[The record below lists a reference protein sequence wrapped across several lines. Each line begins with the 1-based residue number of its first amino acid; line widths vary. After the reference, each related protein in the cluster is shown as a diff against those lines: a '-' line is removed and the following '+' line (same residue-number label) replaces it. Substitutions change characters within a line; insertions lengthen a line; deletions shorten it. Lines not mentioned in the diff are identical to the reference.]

1 MRENAG
7 RGLKHVADL
16 ALTINRSPARDSL
29 FRATVHGLKD
39 LLDVAQVSAFTLDES
54 ADRLSVVAEQAAGRE
69 DRVGQELSLPD
80 GPFKERLLQSA
91 APLRIEPDNG
101 ALSKNI
107 KPFLVGG
114 RTSAALLAPVHAGG
128 KAWGF
133 ILCAGSRRDAPFP
146 PETVELVQR
155 VADLVGVR
163 IEQIQALEAERE
175 ARLESEQRAATL
187 REREHHLIV
196 LNAITRATIN
206 LDTQEMLQTAVD
218 RLGEMSGADGC
229 YVTLWD
235 DAAGVPIPGA
245 AYGPHRAQYRD
256 LQVREGER
264 TLTAAALKAG
274 AILIIE
280 QTEEV
285 RQLLSSPPPE
295 FPVESAMVVPLLSG
309 DEKLGALIVT
319 FSQARSFSDAERDLY
334 EQAAAQ
340 ISLALSKAR
349 LFDATR
355 RQLDELKVLHALA
368 TAGAA
373 ATSEDAL
380 LEEATRILGNTFY
393 PDNFGVLLRDEDG
406 VLRPHASYRISDPVQ
421 KNIEIP
427 LGAGICGHVALSGK
441 PQRIGDVRQ
450 ETAYLRYD
458 PDTLSELCVPLKS
471 GDRIVGVVNAE
482 SNRRNAFTA
491 ADERLLATFA
501 SQLATAIEKIRLLE
515 AERRRRRE
523 AETVRE
529 ATAALTETLELDQ
542 VLDRILVH
550 LERVVPYDSADVFLL
565 RDSRLHVVASRGALS
580 APDLVGQAFPADDAL
595 FTEFRERRGPL
606 YLEDVR
612 RDPRFQNWGD
622 VEVRGWMGV
631 PLTVQDE
638 VIGCLTL
645 NDRRVGVYGEAEA
658 ALAQT
663 FASQAAVAVKNAGLF
678 EAVQRSARDLEAVSG
693 ILRSLNATPD
703 VYQAFSSV
711 AAGLRA
717 ITGCYRVSLARLN
730 ETRDAFAIL
739 ALDQPQPVSGPIV
752 WHPLSHTT
760 AADDVLAGRIHLTP
774 DLSREKSGFFEGL
787 LYESGQRSR
796 INLPLQVGDTIIGA
810 LNLTWDRIHGFDED
824 QLPLLGQVADAVA
837 LAVERSRLFEQTE
850 TNLAETQA
858 LYQVSRALIAADTL
872 PALLQALVESVA
884 ERLPADRV
892 LLVTVDE
899 EARRVVDYVVNEEGE
914 VDLGRATFEELWE
927 GLTGWVLRQRKP
939 ALSPKGQPDPRES
952 ARMQE
957 QRRAGNT
964 GSVIVVP
971 LQYRDKVLGTLTAVN
986 RQDDPDY
993 TQRNVDL
1000 MVAMA
1005 NQAAIAIEN
1014 ARLFAETQ
1022 QRASDLEALA
1032 EVSSVLR
1039 VAAGTTEILEI
1050 ALDAS
1055 MDLFD
1060 ADRGAIAV
1068 PADPPDRFFIA
1079 HEEGWFPALRE
1090 FEYHA
1095 DDSIFGHVFTTGEP
1109 YLTADVMQDER
1120 AHRPTLRAWRS
1131 ETPEPHASIF
1141 APLRAGDDVVGII
1154 SLTAGDT
1161 QAFDE
1166 EDLRMLTAVA
1176 EIAGSA
1182 LQRASLMETLEQRVA
1197 ERTRELEEAYEQLK
1211 ELDRLKSKFV
1221 SDISHELRTP
1231 ITSLT
1236 LYLDLIEHGRADH
1249 EKRYWSVLRK
1259 QAERLNR
1266 LIEDILSLSR
1276 LELRGQEGEFAAVDL
1291 NELVETRVQ
1300 AYEAEIDAAGL
1311 RLHFEP
1317 DPARPT
1323 VWGQREHLAKV
1334 VDNLLANAVNYTA
1347 EGYVRVR
1354 TLLDEDG
1361 DEALLSVEDTGL
1373 GIGSDDIS
1381 HVFERFYRGA
1391 PAGQSNIPGTGLGL
1405 AIVQEVA
1412 NLHQGRIEVESEEG
1426 EGTTVNVWL
1435 PLAPS

>member
-1 MRENAG
+1 MMRDNVGRDLTSIAELALAINRPSDRDGLLQAAV
-7 RGLKHVADL
+7 RGLNGSLDAD
-16 ALTINRSPARDSL
+16 
-29 FRATVHGLKD
+29 
-39 LLDVAQVSAFTLDES
+39 QVSAFILDEG
-54 ADRLSVVAEQAAGRE
+54 ADRVVVGAEQASTGRQRRAG
-69 DRVGQELSLPD
+69 QALSLRD
-80 GPFKERLLQSA
+80 GPFKDRLRQAA
-91 APLRIEPDNG
+91 APLRIDTDPLVRDVR
-101 ALSKNI
+101 
-107 KPFLVGG
+107 PFLLQGDDVAVF
-114 RTSAALLAPVHAGG
+114 AAPIRVEE

-133 ILCAGSRRDAPFP
+133 ILCAGQRRDGSYLQEALAF
-146 PETVELVQR
+146 VQS
-155 VADLVGVR
+155 VADLVAIR
-163 IEQIQALEAERE
+163 LEQIRAFEAERE
-175 ARLESEQRAATL
+175 ARRESERRAASL
-187 REREHHLIV
+187 RDREYNLTV

-206 LDTQEMLQTAVD
+206 LDTQEMLQTVVD

-235 DAAGVPIPGA
+235 AAAGVPVPAA
-245 AYGPHRAQYRD
+245 AYGPHRESYRH
-256 LQVREGER
+256 LQVKEGDR
-264 TLTAAALKAG
+264 TLTAAALEAG
-274 AILIIE
+274 DTIFVDEAAELNRLI
-280 QTEEV
+280 
-285 RQLLSSPPPE
+285 SSPPPD
-295 FPVESAMVVPLLSG
+295 FPVEFAMIVPMLSG
-309 DEKLGALIVT
+309 AEKLGALIVT
-319 FSQARSFSDAERDLY
+319 FGRARTFSDAERGLY

-340 ISLALSKAR
+340 IALALSKAR

-355 RQLDELKVLHALA
+355 RQLDELRVLHALA

-393 PDNFGVLLRDEDG
+393 PDNFGVLLRDEEG
-406 VLRPHASYRISDPVQ
+406 VLRPHASYRINDPAQ
-421 KNIEIP
+421 KEIEIP
-427 LGAGICGHVALSGK
+427 LGAGVCGRVALSGK
-441 PQRIGDVRQ
+441 PVRIADVRR
-450 ETAYLRYD
+450 ESAYLRYD
-458 PDTLSELCVPLKS
+458 PETRSELCVPLKS
-471 GDRIVGVVNAE
+471 GDQILGVVNAE
-482 SNRRNAFTA
+482 SNRRNAFTG
-491 ADERLLATFA
+491 ADERLLVTFA
-501 SQLATAIEKIRLLE
+501 SQLATAIEKLRLLE
-515 AERRRRRE
+515 VERHRRRE

-529 ATAALTETLELDQ
+529 AVAALTETLDLDQ

-550 LERVVPYDSADVFLL
+550 LESVVPYGSADVFLL
-565 RDSRLHVVASRGALS
+565 RDDRLHVVASRGAL
-580 APDLVGQAFPADDAL
+580 AKPDLVGQAFPADDLL
-595 FTEFRERRGPL
+595 FSELRERRSPL
-606 YLEDVR
+606 CLEDAR
-612 RDPRFQNWGD
+612 RDPRFKNWGD
-622 VEVRGWMGV
+622 TDVHGWMGV
-631 PLTVQDE
+631 PLTAQDE

-645 NDRRVGVYGEAEA
+645 NDRRIGAYGDAEA
-658 ALAQT
+658 AQAQT
-663 FASQAAVAVKNAGLF
+663 FASQAAVAVRNAALF

-703 VYQAFSSV
+703 VYQAFPSV
-711 AAGLRA
+711 ASGLRA
-717 ITGCYRVSLARLN
+717 ITSCYRVSLARLN
-730 ETRDAFAIL
+730 EARDAFAIL

-752 WHPLSHTT
+752 WHPISHTT
-760 AADDVLAGRIHLTP
+760 AADDVLAGRLHLTP
-774 DLSREKSGFFEGL
+774 DLSHEKSGFFEGI

-796 INLPLQVGDTIIGA
+796 INLPLQVDDTIIGS
-810 LNLTWDRIHGFDED
+810 LNLTWQRKRGYEEE
-824 QLPLLGQVADAVA
+824 QLPLLSQVADAVA

-850 TNLAETQA
+850 TNLAETEV

-872 PALLQALVESVA
+872 PSLLHALVESVA

-899 EARRVVDYVVNEEGE
+899 EARRVVDYVTNEKGE
-914 VDLGRATFEELWE
+914 VELARATFEELSE

-952 ARMQE
+952 ARMQR

-971 LQYRDKVLGTLTAVN
+971 LQYRDKVLGTLTAAN
-986 RQDDPDY
+986 RQDEPDY

-1014 ARLFAETQ
+1014 ARLFAEAQ

-1032 EVSSVLR
+1032 DVSSALR
-1039 VAAGTTEILEI
+1039 VAGGTTDILEI

-1060 ADRGAIAV
+1060 AERGAIAV
-1068 PADPPDRFFIA
+1068 PTIPRDRFVIA
-1079 HEEGWFPALRE
+1079 HEEGWQPSLKE

-1095 DDSIFGHVFTTGEP
+1095 DNSIFGHVFTTGEP
-1109 YLTADVMQDER
+1109 YLTTDVMRDER
-1120 AHRPTLRAWRS
+1120 AHQATLRAWRS
-1131 ETPEPHASIF
+1131 ETSEPQASMF
-1141 APLRAGDDVVGII
+1141 APLRAGDHVVGVI

-1161 QAFDE
+1161 QAFDD

-1236 LYLDLIEHGRADH
+1236 LYMDLIEHGSVDQ
-1249 EKRYWSVLRK
+1249 EERYWTVLRK

-1276 LELRGQEGEFAAVDL
+1276 LELRGGDEAFAAVDL
-1291 NELVETRVQ
+1291 NGLVESRLQ
-1300 AYEAEIDAAGL
+1300 AYAAEIDALGL

-1317 DPARPT
+1317 DEARPT
-1323 VWGQREHLAKV
+1323 VWGQREHLAQV
-1334 VDNLLANAVNYTA
+1334 VENLLANAVHYTA
-1347 EGYVRVR
+1347 EGHVRVS
-1354 TLLDEDG
+1354 TYLDEGGDG
-1361 DEALLSVEDTGL
+1361 AVLSVEDTGL
-1373 GIGSDDIS
+1373 GIGPDDIT
-1381 HVFERFYRGA
+1381 HIFERFYRGA

-1405 AIVQEVA
+1405 AIVQEVV
-1412 NLHQGRIEVESEEG
+1412 NLHQGHIDVESKEG
-1426 EGTTVNVWL
+1426 EGTTVSVWL